1 MQKVEDPRQKH
12 SGMTIYFMGFT
23 LIELLVVVLII
34 GILAAVAL
42 PQYKVAVLK
51 SRYAAI
57 MPLTRAIKEAEERYY
72 LANGKY
78 TTLFEDLDLDYANVS
93 GNYWYLKNGYCSLT
107 YSTGAIMCGITN
119 INPEVYYQ
127 LFFTHSNVNAGKAFC
142 YVSTSTNSTDNIASQ
157 VCRSV
162 SGKSSPDTQYA
173 GVYNA
178 WEIN

>member
-1 MQKVEDPRQKH
+1 MKNKQA
-12 SGMTIYFMGFT
+12 FT

-57 MPLTRAIKEAEERYY
+57 MPLSRTIKDAEERYY

-78 TTLFEDLDLDYANVS
+78 TTLFEDLDLDYTNVS

-107 YSTGAIMCGITN
+107 YTSGAIVCGITN
-119 INPEVYYQ
+119 INPELYYQ
-127 LFFTHSNVNAGKAFC
+127 IFFTHINNADAGKIFC
-142 YVSTSTNSTDNIASQ
+142 LVSTSTNSTDNIASQ

-162 SGKSSPDTQYA
+162 SGKSAPTVQNT
-173 GVYNA
+173 GHYNA